1 MEFTFVQEREISA
14 AALAECQRTI
24 LALGKQLKILGFS
37 ESRQKA
43 STDSPG
49 SIKRMTESMELLRW
63 RTESGELGPPQKTS
77 SVASAYSS
85 WDEVTT
91 TTTTTT
97 ATTTAPPDY
106 STLLSLCHFR
116 QSDTSAVHADGPV
129 SVPASP
135 ARSDLE
141 APSTPESPAMVR
153 RSVRTVR
160 PLLLPKPPLSH
171 EITPSNLNGDHPRTA
186 SAYTSFFAR
195 SLSETSVS
203 SGHSNGNS

>member
-1 MEFTFVQEREISA
+1 MQEREISA

-43 STDSPG
+43 STDSAD

-63 RTESGELGPPQKTS
+63 RTESGEQGPPQKTS

-85 WDEVTT
+85 WDEV

-116 QSDTSAVHADGPV
+116 QSDASAVAADGPV

-141 APSTPESPAMVR
+141 APSTPESPAIVR

-160 PLLLPKPPLSH
+160 PFLLPKPPLTH
-171 EITPSNLNGDHPRTA
+171 EVTPSTLAGDHPRTA
-186 SAYTSFFAR
+186 SSYTSFFAR